1 MEIIHLPDNAVPGQ
15 VPIRKA
21 RSVGRK
27 TIGLGRVPHP
37 DSARL
42 FHLRPRKQTARPGV
56 EYAVQAGVR
65 LGMNVLDPKPASRRR
80 TLLRLSSARGS
91 LTSLVLFVILPAIA
105 CTQRESAERPSA
117 KRGTSEEIVHFA
129 SGDITLAGTLVLPEG
144 SRPHTAVVLFHGS
157 GPQNR
162 DLYTARWFAAEGIA
176 ALAYDKRGVGES
188 GGDFRKVPFME
199 LCDDGLGAIKYLK
212 SRKEI
217 DTKRIG
223 VWGLSQ
229 GGWLGPLAASRSAD
243 VAFVI
248 AVSGPGVSPGEQMIV
263 YYANELR
270 EQGVAE
276 GDVREA
282 STVRRDIWNY
292 MSSGAGYQKT
302 KAELDEARRKRW
314 YSQAKVQQDDSFGPL
329 PTPAELSKPV
339 GRSAIWFKQEAVYDP
354 VAALRALRVP
364 ALFLFGDHDRLIPV
378 DESVAVI
385 ERVLAE
391 DKRRD
396 FTIRV
401 FPDADHEMRLVTSE
415 AAGAIDPA
423 YLKTM
428 RDWLS
433 ARVLNRP

>member
-1 MEIIHLPDNAVPGQ
+1 MV
-15 VPIRKA
+15 
-21 RSVGRK
+21 
-27 TIGLGRVPHP
+27 
-37 DSARL
+37 
-42 FHLRPRKQTARPGV
+42 
-56 EYAVQAGVR
+56 
-65 LGMNVLDPKPASRRR
+65 
-80 TLLRLSSARGS
+80 
-91 LTSLVLFVILPAIA
+91 
-105 CTQRESAERPSA
+105 ERPTE
-117 KRGTSEEIVHFA
+117 KRGIREETVHFVSDGIA
-129 SGDITLAGTLVLPEG
+129 LAGTLVLPEG
-144 SRPHTAVVLFHGS
+144 SQIHPAVILFHGS
-157 GPQNR
+157 GPQSR
-162 DLYTARWFAAEGIA
+162 DLFTARWFAAQGIA

-199 LCDDGLGAIKYLK
+199 LCDDGLGAIQYLK

-217 DTKRIG
+217 DAKRIG

-270 EQGVAE
+270 EQGVDE
-276 GDVREA
+276 GDVREV
-282 STVRRDIWNY
+282 STVRRDIWLY
-292 MSSGAGYQKT
+292 MSSGLGYEKT
-302 KAELDEARRKRW
+302 KAELDKARTKRW

-339 GRSAIWFKQEAVYDP
+339 GRSFLWFKQEAVYDP
-354 VAALRALRVP
+354 VPALRALRVP

-378 DESVAVI
+378 EESVAVI
-385 ERVLAE
+385 QRVLAE
-391 DKRRD
+391 GKQRD

-401 FPDADHEMRLVTSE
+401 FPHVDHEMRLVTRE
-415 AAGAIDPA
+415 AMGAVDPE

-433 ARVLNRP
+433 SHVLNRP